1 MQLVQGYCV
10 KHKTPEGNPMPKVDR
25 GGESVCMFCE
35 SETSPKTGINAHVD
49 DPGDEQVRA
58 VLKKAGIAVP
68 PSTGKAPMPDV
79 PKPIRHPGVAE
90 AVKTQAQIDAAMA
103 KQIADVTLVSPK
115 NNFASRV
122 ELALGIMKSL
132 PMPSDVKQFKA
143 IQKVIAGME
152 SLLGEK

>member
-1 MQLVQGYCV
+1 MNIVQGVCE
-10 KHKTPEGNPMPKVDR
+10 KHKMARVDR
-25 GGESVCMFCE
+25 GGENVCLLCE
-35 SETSPKTGINAHVD
+35 SDSLPKTGITVKVE
-49 DPGDEQVRA
+49 DPGDDQMRL

-68 PSTGKAPMPDV
+68 PNTGKAPMPDV
-79 PKPIRHPGVAE
+79 PKPVRSHPGVVE
-90 AVKTQAQIDAAMA
+90 VVQAQASVDAAMA

-115 NNFASRV
+115 DAFAGKV